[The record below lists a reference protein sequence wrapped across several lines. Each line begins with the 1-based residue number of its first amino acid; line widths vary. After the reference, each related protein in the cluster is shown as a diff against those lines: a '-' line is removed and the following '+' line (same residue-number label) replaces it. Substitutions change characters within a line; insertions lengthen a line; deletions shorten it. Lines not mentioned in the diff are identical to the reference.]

1 MKKNIVYLFLA
12 AGAGMILAGIIMSY
26 VLYNRMVVKPNKK
39 ETKTEANAPTPTA
52 TPTPD
57 PLAPYSILLMGY
69 GGGKHEGG
77 LLTDSIMVAKIDPRK
92 EQTTLISIPR
102 DLWVPIP
109 INGDETKNFKI
120 NAAYAIGSDDRQY
133 PNKKIEFMGRAGGG
147 EMAKSI
153 VEKVV
158 GFKIDYF
165 VALDFQGFTKT
176 IDILGG
182 IDVKVQNTFDDPM
195 YPIEENI
202 NDTCGKTDEEIKA
215 LTATM
220 SGEKLEQQFTC
231 RYENLHFD
239 KGLQHMDGTTALK
252 FARSRHSLQ
261 DGGDFNRAG
270 RQRLI
275 LTAVRDRVISIG
287 FIPKIIPTIQA
298 LTSNLTTDIDFG
310 KMNELVTKIPEVS
323 NYKIVPV
330 ALTDQNVLMNS
341 KSAGG
346 QFILIPRTGEN
357 NWDQIHQFVEDPQS
371 ILSPTPTKVL
381 EPTKTTE

>member
-1 MKKNIVYLFLA
+1 MKKNVIYIILA
-12 AGAGMILAGIIMSY
+12 AVLGIITALITMFY
-26 VLYNRMVVKPNKK
+26 IYYGKIVVKPNKTKIVK
-39 ETKTEANAPTPTA
+39 EINAPTPTA

-77 LLTDSIMVAKIDPRK
+77 LLTDSMMVARIDPKK
-92 EQTTLISIPR
+92 EQVNLISIPR

-109 INGDETKNFKI
+109 INGEATISSKI
-120 NAAYAIGSDDRQY
+120 NATYAIGSDDRKY
-133 PNKKIEFMGRAGGG
+133 PNKKVEFTGRAGGG
-147 EMAKSI
+147 ELAKAV

-165 VALDFQGFTKT
+165 VALDFQGFVKV

-182 IDVKVQNTFDDPM
+182 IDVKVKTTFDDPM

-202 NDTCGKTDEEIKA
+202 NDTCGKSEDEVKA

-220 SGEKLEQQFTC
+220 SGDKLEQQFVC

-261 DGGDFNRAG
+261 DGGDFNRAA
-270 RQRLI
+270 RQRLVI
-275 LTAVRDRVISIG
+275 TAVRDKVISIG
-287 FIPKIIPTIQA
+287 FIPKIISTINT
-298 LTSNLTTDIDFG
+298 LTSNLTTDIDFQ
-310 KMNELVTKIPEVS
+310 KMNEFVAKANEVS
-323 NYKIVPV
+323 KYKIVST

-341 KSAGG
+341 KSVNG
-346 QFILIPRTGEN
+346 QFILIPKSGEN
-357 NWDQIHQFVEDPQS
+357 NWEDIHQFIDNPEPT
-371 ILSPTPTKVL
+371 ISPTITL
-381 EPTKTTE
+381 